1 MKALKFLCVKALK
14 AFIKSFEA
22 PQRSVKMKIEVNFF
36 LFVQDRG
43 GKGKF
48 LFPLISSESLRI
60 QESFSSSDTNIDT
73 IYVLWYNIELEIWR
87 HSLTSTD
94 LWTRLA

>member
-1 MKALKFLCVKALK
+1 MKALKALCVKALK

-48 LFPLISSESLRI
+48 LFPLI
-60 QESFSSSDTNIDT
+60 
-73 IYVLWYNIELEIWR
+73 
-87 HSLTSTD
+87 
-94 LWTRLA
+94 